1 MSDWNSEDIGFQS
14 ADRSGV
20 MIRPPFS
27 LVAICGGIALVSAF
41 FLLGTSSNSS
51 IGYGISVVA
60 SIGGGITALI
70 DQKRRG
76 DSNYLGYDSFRWIMI
91 AVRYGVL
98 LIAAMHI
105 LRLAINAA
113 NGGSLFG

>member
-1 MSDWNSEDIGFQS
+1 MSDWNSEQIGFES
-14 ADRSGV
+14 TDRSGV
-20 MIRPPFS
+20 LVRPPFS
-27 LVAICGGIALVSAF
+27 LVAICGGIALLSAL
-41 FLLGTSSNSS
+41 FLLGSSSKSS
-51 IGYGISVVA
+51 IGYAISVVA

-76 DSNYLGYDSFRWIMI
+76 DSNYMGYDSFRWIMI
-91 AVRYGVL
+91 AVRYGIV
-98 LIAAMHI
+98 LIAVLHI